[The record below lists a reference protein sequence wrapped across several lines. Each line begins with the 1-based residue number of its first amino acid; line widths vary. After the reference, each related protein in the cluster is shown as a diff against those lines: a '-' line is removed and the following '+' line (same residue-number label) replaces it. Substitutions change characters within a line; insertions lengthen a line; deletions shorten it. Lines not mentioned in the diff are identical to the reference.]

1 MLYIGTLY
9 LCQGLHK
16 HEGTCV
22 MSIVI
27 DMYDNSELLYHLNT
41 FNMPR

>member
-16 HEGTCV
+16 HEGTVDVFLGQVNLCDEY
-22 MSIVI
+22 S
-27 DMYDNSELLYHLNT
+27 Y
-41 FNMPR
+41 